1 MKLFKFKFSKFYILL
16 IIIFS
21 ILSAGLSITYPVII
35 GNLIDKLGINT
46 TLINYFISLALIF
59 IFLFISNFLLN
70 YFLTSYAT
78 KLSRNIRTILF
89 NKINNLPLSI
99 LENFEKGEIINMF
112 STDIENIST
121 GTMQSV
127 SKIISGIFTIILAT
141 YIMITLNIPLTV
153 LLIFLSL
160 LMFVISKYIV
170 SHTNNMFVK
179 RADLLAKLNAY
190 TDELISGKKTLDNFN
205 YNEISSK
212 NFKEKNS
219 ELYNYGYKTQFYS
232 SLTNPSTRF
241 VSNLSYII
249 IAMLGIIFCKNGNLT
264 IGNISTFL
272 IYTNLFTRPFNEI
285 TAVFSEIQT
294 AIASYKRIL
303 KFITTPIIE
312 NLPSSNSIKLPEKPN
327 YSIEFKNVYFSY
339 TDKPFIQDFNLYIP
353 NGKSIAIVGKTGS
366 GKTTIINLL
375 NRFYEISSGEILIDN
390 TNIKKINIDNLRK
403 NIGMVLQDTKIFQGT
418 ISENIAY
425 GKPTASIEEIKQ
437 ASKLAFADSFIEKLP
452 DGYDTY
458 ISNSDMLSEGEVQL
472 LNIAR
477 IMLIKP
483 PILILDEATS
493 NIDLLTED
501 MIKKAILKLT
511 ENSTSIII
519 AHRLSTIKNCDFIVF
534 IENGNIVEVGTHD
547 ELIDKKGAYYN
558 MYKSQFNII

>member
-21 ILSAGLSITYPVII
+21 VLSAGLSITYPVII
-35 GNLIDKLGINT
+35 GNLIDKLGTNT

-112 STDIENIST
+112 STDIENISN

-141 YIMITLNIPLTV
+141 YIMINLNIPLTV
-153 LLIFLSL
+153 LLIVLSL
-160 LMFVISKYIV
+160 LMFAISKYIV

-190 TDELISGKKTLDNFN
+190 TDELISGKKTFDNFN

-390 TNIKKINIDNLRK
+390 TNIKEINIDNLRK

-425 GKPTASIEEIKQ
+425 GKPSASIEEIKQ
-437 ASKLAFADSFIEKLP
+437 AAKLAFADSFIEKLP

-534 IENGNIVEVGTHD
+534 IEDGNIVEVGTHD
-547 ELIDKKGAYYN
+547 ELINKKGAYYN

>member
-21 ILSAGLSITYPVII
+21 VLSAGLSITYPVII

-99 LENFEKGEIINMF
+99 LENFEKGAIINMF

-121 GTMQSV
+121 GTMQSI

-141 YIMITLNIPLTV
+141 YIMINLNIPLTV
-153 LLIFLSL
+153 LLIVLSL
-160 LMFVISKYIV
+160 LMFAISKYIV
-170 SHTNNMFVK
+170 SHTNTMFTK
-179 RADLLAKLNAY
+179 RADLLANLNSY
-190 TDELISGKKTLDNFN
+190 TDEYISGKKTFDNFN

-212 NFKEKNS
+212 NFEEKNS

-241 VSNLSYII
+241 VSNISYII
-249 IAMLGIIFCKNGNLT
+249 IAMVGIIFCKNGSLT

-285 TAVFSEIQT
+285 TAVFGEIQT
-294 AIASYKRIL
+294 AIASYKGIL
-303 KFITTPIIE
+303 KFITTPIID
-312 NLPSSNSIKLPEKPN
+312 NLPSSTSIKLPEKTN

-390 TNIKKINIDNLRK
+390 TNIKDININNLRK

-418 ISENIAY
+418 IMENIAY

-437 ASKLAFADSFIEKLP
+437 AAKLAFADSFIEKLP
-452 DGYDTY
+452 DSYDTY

-493 NIDLLTED
+493 NIDLLTEN

-534 IENGNIVEVGTHD
+534 IEDGNIVEVGTHD
-547 ELIDKKGAYYN
+547 ELIYKKGAYYN
-558 MYKSQFNII
+558 MYKSQFNA